1 MWSIAWYFFYF
12 VLFNKFNVII
22 FNIIWL
28 NKKLIL
34 INKFSKHN
42 QVNISSCKIK
52 CIDLYLFLI
61 FFLIIV
67 NDFFFC
73 LLIHVILNLFNN
85 MNAWIF

>member
-42 QVNISSCKIK
+42 QVNIPSCKIK
-52 CIDLYLFLI
+52 CIDLYLFL
-61 FFLIIV
+61 FFLKK
-67 NDFFFC
+67 NYC
-73 LLIHVILNLFNN
+73 
-85 MNAWIF
+85 